1 LLRIRL
7 SWFLCVRSRQA
18 LVVVEL
24 LLLLLLE
31 AVPMKS
37 PPLEPLST
45 KGTRAWQ
52 RCTRSA
58 RSIQTWNLEAQKY
71 LTSSMAI
78 PIIEDLCES
87 LRSTRMYY
95 TTIDA
100 PRGVKILEDIIEGFN
115 KRFGEGTHITELRE
129 GHGRQPCGYTQ
140 VRCVCFVLGALVRN
154 F

>member
-1 LLRIRL
+1 M
-7 SWFLCVRSRQA
+7 
-18 LVVVEL
+18 VVEL

-87 LRSTRMYY
+87 LRSTRMHY
-95 TTIDA
+95 TTINA
-100 PRGVKILEDIIEGFN
+100 PRGIKILEDIIDCFN

-129 GHGRQPCGYTQ
+129 SRGRQPCGYSQ
-140 VRCVCFVLGALVRN
+140 VRCVCFVLGAFICN